1 LAAAIAEARR
11 RGLRLLTQEIPTFP
25 AFIRQAN
32 PLYQFYRHIDN
43 LHGFLQRVADGDIRR
58 LMVFMPPR
66 HGKSETVSRLF
77 SAYYLL
83 RHPEHWVGLT
93 SYAEGLAFTLS
104 RNARNNYERG
114 GGALSQQAYA
124 VSHWE
129 TGRGGGMWAAGVG
142 GGITGKGFHLG
153 IIDDPLKDAEEA
165 QSETIRD
172 KIKDWYQS
180 TFSTRQEP
188 DASIVVIQTRWHE
201 DDLSGWLLERESDEP
216 EGWHIVC
223 LPAIAEDLPDFPT
236 SCTVEPDWRA
246 QGEALCPERYP
257 LERLRKIERRIGPYF
272 WASLYQQRP
281 APREGGL
288 FKRAWFEIV
297 GAAPADAKRVRFW
310 DRAATAGAGDFTA
323 GVLVAH
329 KDGTYYIE
337 DVQRGQWASG
347 DRDKIIVQ
355 QAQLDAGRHA
365 GGVTIGGEQE
375 PGSSGVDAA
384 KAFVRM
390 LAGFAVYTTPS
401 TGSKEQRAD
410 PLASQAQAGNVKI
423 VRGAWNGAF
432 LDEMCSFPA
441 GAHDD
446 QVDAASGAFNRLA
459 RLYAQGP
466 RKAQSIDGYRDYR

>member
-1 LAAAIAEARR
+1 MDSL
-11 RGLRLLTQEIPTFP
+11 LSPSRLLFRD
-25 AFIRQAN
+25 FIRQAN
-32 PLYQFYRHIDN
+32 PLYQFYAHLHN
-43 LHGFLQRVADGDIRR
+43 LHGFLQRVAEGEIKR

-66 HGKSETVSRLF
+66 HSKSQTVSRLF

-83 RHPEHWVGLT
+83 RHPDRWVGMA

-104 RNARNNYERG
+104 RNARDNYQAG
-114 GGALSQQAYA
+114 GGLLSPAAWA
-124 VSHWE
+124 VSQWE
-129 TGRGGGMWAAGVG
+129 TGKGGGMWAAGVG

-165 QSETIRD
+165 ASETIRD
-172 KIKDWYQS
+172 KIKDWYDS
-180 TFSTRQEP
+180 TFYTRQEP
-188 DASIVVIQTRWHE
+188 DASIIIIQTRWHE
-201 DDLSGWLLERESDEP
+201 DDLAGWLLSKEGDEP
-216 EGWHIVC
+216 EHWHIVDF
-223 LPAIAEDLPDFPT
+223 PAIAEPLPKFPPTCTIEPDFRQPG
-236 SCTVEPDWRA
+236 A
-246 QGEALCPERYP
+246 ALCPERYP
-257 LERLRKIERRIGPYF
+257 LERLQKIERRIGPYY

-310 DRAATAGAGDFTA
+310 DRAATQGAGDFTA
-323 GVLVAH
+323 GVLVAY
-329 KDGTYYIE
+329 KDGVAYIE

-347 DRDKIIVQ
+347 ERDRIIVQ
-355 QAQLDAGRHA
+355 QAQMDAQRYP
-365 GGVTIGGEQE
+365 GGVVIGGEQE

-390 LAGFAVYTTPS
+390 LAGYSVYTEPS
-401 TGSKEQRAD
+401 TGSKPQRAD

-423 VRGAWNGAF
+423 VKGPWMGAF
-432 LDEMCSFPA
+432 LDELSSFPA